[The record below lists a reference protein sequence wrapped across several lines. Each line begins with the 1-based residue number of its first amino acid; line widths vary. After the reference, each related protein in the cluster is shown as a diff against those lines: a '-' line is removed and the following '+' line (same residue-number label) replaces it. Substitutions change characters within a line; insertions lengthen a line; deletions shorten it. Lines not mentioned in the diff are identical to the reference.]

1 MIGTL
6 ELYFTHYAS
15 LDIEPSPVEFYL
27 QPTITSSLSECT
39 PKYEP
44 VMLSGTEASYPIT
57 ISSTTSPIKSTS
69 TEELRWD
76 HSTALHGDDVGI
88 EHTF

>member
-1 MIGTL
+1 
-6 ELYFTHYAS
+6 
-15 LDIEPSPVEFYL
+15 
-27 QPTITSSLSECT
+27 
-39 PKYEP
+39 
-44 VMLSGTEASYPIT
+44 MLSGTEASYPIT

-76 HSTALHGDDVGI
+76 HATALHGDDVGI

>member
-1 MIGTL
+1 
-6 ELYFTHYAS
+6 
-15 LDIEPSPVEFYL
+15 
-27 QPTITSSLSECT
+27 
-39 PKYEP
+39 
-44 VMLSGTEASYPIT
+44 MLSGTEASYPIT